1 MHQLQDGLHRVQEL
15 ARSGLLLRRCLS
27 SFTVM
32 NNPVKRLKSERLK
45 RKYTQAD
52 IADCME
58 VSESTVSRWETGQI
72 EMTYPEMQ
80 RYAAAIGIDQYWFFA
95 FLASDEIGVLPPFIT
110 VEVGAFTEK
119 GYAEILKIVQELGPK
134 HLIVN
139 GTKQYQYGNNSSR
152 KPSLSRADG

>member
-1 MHQLQDGLHRVQEL
+1 
-15 ARSGLLLRRCLS
+15 
-27 SFTVM
+27 M

-52 IADCME
+52 IADCMG

-80 RYAAAIGIDQYWFFA
+80 RYAAAIGIDEYCFLA
-95 FLASDEIGVLPPFIT
+95 LLASDKTGVLLPFIT

-119 GYAEILKIVQELGPK
+119 GYAEILKIVQELEPN

-139 GTKQYQYGNNSSR
+139 GSKQYRYGNNSSR
-152 KPSLSRADG
+152 KPGLS

>member
-1 MHQLQDGLHRVQEL
+1 MQEL

-58 VSESTVSRWETGQI
+58 VSESTVSCWETGQI

-139 GTKQYQYGNNSSR
+139 GTKQYQYGNNSCR
-152 KPSLSRADG
+152 KPSLSRTDRQAQSY

>member
-1 MHQLQDGLHRVQEL
+1 
-15 ARSGLLLRRCLS
+15 
-27 SFTVM
+27 M

-80 RYAAAIGIDQYWFFA
+80 RYAAAIGIDEYWFLA
-95 FLASDEIGVLPPFIT
+95 LLASDKTGVLLPFIT
-110 VEVGAFTEK
+110 IEVGAFTEK

-152 KPSLSRADG
+152 KSGLSRTGG

>member
-1 MHQLQDGLHRVQEL
+1 MHPLLPIKNLHQLQDGLHRVQEL

-80 RYAAAIGIDQYWFFA
+80 RYAAAIGIDQYWFFC
-95 FLASDEIGVLPPFIT
+95 IPC
-110 VEVGAFTEK
+110 K
-119 GYAEILKIVQELGPK
+119 
-134 HLIVN
+134 
-139 GTKQYQYGNNSSR
+139 
-152 KPSLSRADG
+152 

>member
-1 MHQLQDGLHRVQEL
+1 
-15 ARSGLLLRRCLS
+15 
-27 SFTVM
+27 
-32 NNPVKRLKSERLK
+32 
-45 RKYTQAD
+45 
-52 IADCME
+52 ME